1 MVVHSKAKQKTAS
14 VRTKRVQTVL
24 TNEQYELLLQVAKKR
39 KKTVS
44 ALVRQAV
51 EVECLE
57 EELRTTRQ
65 HALKDLLSLDAP
77 VSDWEK
83 MEGEIVKGVIGG

>member
-14 VRTKRVQTVL
+14 VLTKRVQTVL
-24 TNEQYELLLQVAKKR
+24 TKEQYELLLQVAKKE
-39 KKTVS
+39 KKTLS

-65 HALKDLLSLDAP
+65 HALTNLLSLNAP

>member
-1 MVVHSKAKQKTAS
+1 MVVHSKAKQKTVS
-14 VRTKRVQTVL
+14 GRTKRVQTVL
-24 TNEQYELLLQVAKKR
+24 SKEQYEVLLRVAKKE
-39 KKTVS
+39 KKTVC

-65 HALKDLLSLDAP
+65 HALKNLLSLDAP
-77 VSDWEK
+77 VSEWEE
-83 MEGEIVKGVIGG
+83 MESEIVKGVIGG

>member
-1 MVVHSKAKQKTAS
+1 MVVHSKAKQKIAS

-24 TNEQYELLLQVAKKR
+24 TKEQYELLLQVAKKE
-39 KKTVS
+39 KKSVS

-65 HALKDLLSLDAP
+65 HALKNLLSLDAP

>member
-24 TNEQYELLLQVAKKR
+24 TKEQYELLLQVAKKE

-51 EVECLE
+51 EAECLE
-57 EELRTTRQ
+57 EELRMTRQ
-65 HALKDLLSLDAP
+65 HALKNLLSLDAP

-83 MEGEIVKGVIGG
+83 MEGEIVNGVIGG